1 MSTVW
6 RHSQRLRQHFS
17 NRSASVC
24 GKCDNRF
31 LLIQQAKK
39 YDKARWAF
47 ERAALGQERQSS
59 PWQAGKLIEQAVT
72 CSKETGDLTNLIE
85 LTK

>member
-1 MSTVW
+1 MDAFPWPATALELPSVNAW
-6 RHSQRLRQHFS
+6 HV
-17 NRSASVC
+17 NARSV
-24 GKCDNRF
+24 
-31 LLIQQAKK
+31 LLQQAKK

-47 ERAALGQERQSS
+47 ERAALGQERQGS